1 MSQVRVRTQR
11 FNQQSYLGPSESHCE
26 NYFELHPVLEML
38 GLLSTMVFGT
48 SNLEKRGRTCRRSL
62 QDERNFQSSGAQ
74 GRLPEVFVGHGLRTL
89 TSKKLTFKRRVC

>member
-26 NYFELHPVLEML
+26 NYFELHPALEML
-38 GLLSTMVFGT
+38 GLLSKMVFGT
-48 SNLEKRGRTCRRSL
+48 GNLEKRRTCHRSL

-74 GRLPEVFVGHGLRTL
+74 GRLPAVSVGHRTRAL
-89 TSKKLTFKRRVC
+89 EGAAF